1 MGHLFVASQ
10 NVWPTL
16 FHRTKHDKILIPI
29 VILMD
34 NENINQAIK
43 LYPNNQIV
51 EESFMFAVK
60 YLRDCHSCY

>member
-1 MGHLFVASQ
+1 
-10 NVWPTL
+10 
-16 FHRTKHDKILIPI
+16 
-29 VILMD
+29 MD

-51 EESFMFAVK
+51 EYSFMFAVK